1 MTKMSEEKED
11 MAYKLNKDEE
21 FGYSQEKIAK
31 LMGVSQPTISRSINK
46 SSNRKENEKKDEII
60 QELRE
65 ENQKLE
71 EKNQKK
77 DELIKAAKFAGCTEA
92 VFFEDNANKLKK

>member
-11 MAYKLNKDEE
+11 MAYKLNKDKE

-31 LMGVSQPTISRSINK
+31 LMGVSQPTISRSVNK
-46 SSNRKENEKKDEII
+46 SSNRKENEKKDETI

-71 EKNQKK
+71 EKNQGK
-77 DELIKAAKFAGCTEA
+77 DELIKAVEFAGYTEA
-92 VFFEDNANKLKK
+92 VFFEDNANKLQK

>member
-11 MAYKLNKDEE
+11 MAYKLNKDKE

-31 LMGVSQPTISRSINK
+31 LMGVSQPTISRSVNK
-46 SSNRKENEKKDEII
+46 SSNRKENEKKDETI

-71 EKNQKK
+71 EKNQK
-77 DELIKAAKFAGCTEA
+77 L
-92 VFFEDNANKLKK
+92 